1 MQYTERVEHIR
12 RVLSNISTLTHK
24 PVSDDTPALVF
35 TTLCNVDNKHV
46 ATSWCIITD
55 DNPSF
60 VHNAQIGSFHD
71 DDVALWW
78 ERAKRVS
85 FSESRVDEWVLLF
98 NELLLKDI
106 PFIGEEIYAPPAF
119 SRGLA
124 EMHNLK
130 LKFQILKAR
139 SHLGSQPDFKSEN
152 ENVLD
157 DTLNALLR
165 CMQHRLTYMIMYHP
179 RVLHE
184 LSDNPERMENFS
196 LSVFEFIERII
207 DEEFLYQTLQ
217 SILNF
222 HRWQDVARASS
233 RLHVDAIQSDFTRL
247 FDILN
252 AVCAIC
258 QHLNKETRPISL
270 CAKNETELA
279 LLKELIGLMYPMD
292 VLYDGPFKFDASFVN
307 QQTDLY
313 IAQCASV
320 VPDEN
325 TQ

>member
-1 MQYTERVEHIR
+1 MQPAERVDHVR
-12 RVLSNISTLTHK
+12 RVLSNVSKLECK
-24 PVSDDTPALVF
+24 SASDDTPALVF
-35 TTLCNVDNKHV
+35 TTLCNVNNKHV
-46 ATSWCIITD
+46 ATSWCIITN
-55 DNPSF
+55 DNAGSAHG
-60 VHNAQIGSFHD
+60 VQIGSFN

-98 NELLLKDI
+98 NEILLKDV
-106 PFIGEEIYAPPAF
+106 PFIGEEIYAPLAF
-119 SRGLA
+119 SRGVA

-130 LKFQILKAR
+130 LKFQILKAQ
-139 SHLGSQPDFKSEN
+139 SHLGSQPDFKAEN

-165 CMQHRLTYMIMYHP
+165 CMQHRLTYMIMNHP
-179 RVLHE
+179 QVLHE
-184 LSDNPERMENFS
+184 LSDNPERTENVS

-207 DEEFLYQTLQ
+207 DEEFLYQTLR

-270 CAKNETELA
+270 CAKNETELT

-320 VPDEN
+320 VPDESI
-325 TQ
+325 Q